1 MHRGLKHHGSWT
13 RALVATAACATLTLL
28 AAAPASAGVV
38 PPGFEETE
46 AFSGVSNPTVVRFA
60 PDGTVYVAEKS
71 GRIWTYDG
79 LEDDSRTLFADLRTQ
94 VHNFWDRGLLG
105 MELDFDYESSP
116 FVYVLYTHNAAI
128 GGTAPR
134 WPASDALTD
143 SCPTPPGPTGD
154 GCVVSGRLSR
164 LVPED
169 GGTVREDVLV
179 EDWCQQYP
187 SHSVGS
193 LEMDASGALYATAG
207 DGASFNFA
215 DWGQDGSPVNPC
227 GDPHTGTS
235 PTPPN
240 AEGGALRSQDVRTMD
255 SLITDP
261 VGLDGTMIRVD
272 ASTGEGLSTNPMFDS
287 PDPNARRI
295 VAAGLRNPFRF
306 DLAENGE
313 LWIGDVGWGQ
323 WEEINRL
330 PDTDVPNFGW
340 PCREGPARDSRP
352 MTPPISRSARR
363 STASRPTPRSPSSP
377 TGTCSR

>member
-1 MHRGLKHHGSWT
+1 MHRGLKHRGSWT

-134 WPASDALTD
+134 WPASDGLTD

-169 GGTVREDVLV
+169 GGNVREDVLI

-193 LEMDASGALYATAG
+193 LEMDAVGRSLRDRPATAPR
-207 DGASFNFA
+207 S
-215 DWGQDGSPVNPC
+215 
-227 GDPHTGTS
+227 TS
-235 PTPPN
+235 PT
-240 AEGGALRSQDVRTMD
+240 GART
-255 SLITDP
+255 
-261 VGLDGTMIRVD
+261 G
-272 ASTGEGLSTNPMFDS
+272 
-287 PDPNARRI
+287 AR
-295 VAAGLRNPFRF
+295 
-306 DLAENGE
+306 
-313 LWIGDVGWGQ
+313 
-323 WEEINRL
+323 
-330 PDTDVPNFGW
+330 
-340 PCREGPARDSRP
+340 
-352 MTPPISRSARR
+352 
-363 STASRPTPRSPSSP
+363 
-377 TGTCSR
+377 